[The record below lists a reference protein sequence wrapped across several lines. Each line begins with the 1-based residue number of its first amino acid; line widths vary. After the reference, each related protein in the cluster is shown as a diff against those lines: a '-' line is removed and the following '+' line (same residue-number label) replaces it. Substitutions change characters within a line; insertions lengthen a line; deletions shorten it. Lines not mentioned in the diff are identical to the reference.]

1 VIISSYDVGGIVDAA
16 NQFRDWKFIVTEDN
30 KWDTEILKLLES
42 DPLYS
47 FAEWPIPTLPNV
59 AAGIYAIWKET
70 EFVYVGIAGHGWSE
84 TKIAK
89 MREEGERNK
98 GLRQRLQSHRNG
110 RRGGDQFCL
119 YVFDRFVLPNLSP
132 EQISA
137 AASGVGIMDQLTQEF
152 IQSQLTYRFVEVID
166 GLTALRIERL
176 IRSGRFN
183 AGKPLLNP
191 MEL

>member
-1 VIISSYDVGGIVDAA
+1 
-16 NQFRDWKFIVTEDN
+16 
-30 KWDTEILKLLES
+30 
-42 DPLYS
+42 
-47 FAEWPIPTLPNV
+47 
-59 AAGIYAIWKET
+59 
-70 EFVYVGIAGHGWSE
+70 
-84 TKIAK
+84 
-89 MREEGERNK
+89 
-98 GLRQRLQSHRNG
+98 LQSHRNG